1 MKVNDKRVAVVV
13 NPVSRS
19 GRTGKHWPK
28 YEAAL
33 RKSLDNFS
41 VFMTAHQGHAT
52 KLTKQA
58 LNDGYDHVASVGGD
72 GTHHEVL
79 NGFFDGYLPINPTAS
94 MSIIPHGTGSDLA
107 RTLNLN
113 TPFEGIDLMTNG
125 QFQKVDIGRASF
137 THFNGTP
144 GVQYFLNV
152 ADFGIGG
159 MVVERVQRGKLQ
171 SHGKLGYLWSII
183 VSLFAYQSPEMRIQ
197 IDGEVLE
204 QKTLNVI
211 MAKGEYYGGGIH
223 VARHARLNSGKFEV
237 IIINDIKFM
246 RALRYLPRFYDGTFI
261 EIEELVLRRKAA
273 RIVAESDARVL
284 INLDGEAPGQLP
296 LAVEILPSALNLLVP
311 KDYEG

>member
-1 MKVNDKRVAVVV
+1 
-13 NPVSRS
+13 
-19 GRTGKHWPK
+19 
-28 YEAAL
+28 
-33 RKSLDNFS
+33 
-41 VFMTAHQGHAT
+41 MTAHQGHAT

-159 MVVERVQRGKLQ
+159 MVVERVQRESTVPVFAHLDPQGLHPGRGYGHP
-171 SHGKLGYLWSII
+171 HGVVHEGIRGPTPT
-183 VSLFAYQSPEMRIQ
+183 YQ
-197 IDGEVLE
+197 
-204 QKTLNVI
+204 
-211 MAKGEYYGGGIH
+211 H
-223 VARHARLNSGKFEV
+223 VQV
-237 IIINDIKFM
+237 
-246 RALRYLPRFYDGTFI
+246 
-261 EIEELVLRRKAA
+261 
-273 RIVAESDARVL
+273 
-284 INLDGEAPGQLP
+284 
-296 LAVEILPSALNLLVP
+296 
-311 KDYEG
+311 